1 MSMTVSDVHP
11 KGPTRPALFAYGAA
25 LVAIALDQASK
36 YWVVNVLDLPD
47 RFQYHLSQIF
57 NLTMVWND
65 GVSYGLFKAQGGLGR
80 WVLALFS
87 FAVAAGLAIWIW
99 RGLRVLPAVGV
110 GLIMGGAIGNALDR
124 VRIGR
129 VVDFLDFSGTHVF
142 PWVFNVADSAITVG
156 VVLLLL
162 DSLSSDRRRS

>member
-1 MSMTVSDVHP
+1 MSMAASDVP
-11 KGPTRPALFAYGAA
+11 AKGPTRPALIAYGAA
-25 LVAIALDQASK
+25 LVAVALDQASK

-65 GVSYGLFKAQGGLGR
+65 GVSYGLLKAQGGLGR
-80 WVLALFS
+80 WALALFS
-87 FAVAAGLAIWIW
+87 FGVAAGLAVWIW
-99 RGLRVLPAVGV
+99 RSVRVLPAAGV

-162 DSLSSDRRRS
+162 DGLLGERRR

>member
-1 MSMTVSDVHP
+1 MSMAVSDVP
-11 KGPTRPALFAYGAA
+11 AKGPTRPALIAYGAA
-25 LVAIALDQASK
+25 LIAIALDQASK

-65 GVSYGLFKAQGGLGR
+65 GVSYGLLKAQGGLGR
-80 WVLALFS
+80 WALALFS
-87 FAVAAGLAIWIW
+87 FAVAVGLAVWIW
-99 RGLRVLPAVGV
+99 RSLRVLPAVGV

-129 VVDFLDFSGTHVF
+129 VVDFLDFSGTHFF
-142 PWVFNVADSAITVG
+142 PWVFNVADSSITVG

-162 DSLSSDRRRS
+162 DSLSSDRRR

>member
-1 MSMTVSDVHP
+1 MSMAASDVP
-11 KGPTRPALFAYGAA
+11 AKGPTRPALIAYAA
-25 LVAIALDQASK
+25 AFVAIVLDQASK

-47 RFQYHLSQIF
+47 RFQYHLSSVF
-57 NLTMVWND
+57 NLTLVWND
-65 GVSYGLFKAQGGLGR
+65 GVSYGLLKAQGGPGR
-80 WVLALFS
+80 WALALFS
-87 FAVAAGLAIWIW
+87 FVVAAGLAAWVW
-99 RGLRVLPAVGV
+99 RSVRMLPAVGF

-124 VRIGR
+124 ARLGR

-162 DSLSSDRRRS
+162 DGFLSERRR